1 MKIKRAII
9 AFTLMFTCLSVT
21 GVFAQSAA
29 KKISV
34 AETKKNQKADDEFLR
49 ALQTGDV
56 SELDDVA
63 APDFINHGV
72 GNKIGPDS
80 LKSSIK
86 LFHSRFKPIK
96 VEVISRT
103 TDGEYFG
110 NWVRFVGSNPAAVIE
125 GIEMTKYSNGKATA
139 HWFFPNNQRP
149 AN

>member
-72 GNKIGPDS
+72 GIR
-80 LKSSIK
+80 LV
-86 LFHSRFKPIK
+86 PI
-96 VEVISRT
+96 V
-103 TDGEYFG
+103 
-110 NWVRFVGSNPAAVIE
+110 
-125 GIEMTKYSNGKATA
+125 
-139 HWFFPNNQRP
+139 
-149 AN
+149 